1 VSANG
6 LTACLFHVMAGKSE
20 HQVAYASHTLMA
32 PEKNY
37 AKIEHEALV
46 IIAVCR
52 FHQHPYEKKLS

>member
-1 VSANG
+1 
-6 LTACLFHVMAGKSE
+6 MAGKSE